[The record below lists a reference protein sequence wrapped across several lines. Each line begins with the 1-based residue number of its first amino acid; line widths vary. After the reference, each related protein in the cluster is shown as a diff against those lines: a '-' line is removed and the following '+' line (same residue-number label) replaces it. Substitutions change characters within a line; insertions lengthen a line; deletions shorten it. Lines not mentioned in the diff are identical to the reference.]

1 MCVCY
6 TVCMDGVRLTTEDCQ
21 EMLDIYEYYRS
32 IGYPLNYDDLA
43 FMFNTTK
50 STVKRVFC
58 GVHPAFIA

>member
-1 MCVCY
+1 
-6 TVCMDGVRLTTEDCQ
+6 
-21 EMLDIYEYYRS
+21 MLDIYEYYRS